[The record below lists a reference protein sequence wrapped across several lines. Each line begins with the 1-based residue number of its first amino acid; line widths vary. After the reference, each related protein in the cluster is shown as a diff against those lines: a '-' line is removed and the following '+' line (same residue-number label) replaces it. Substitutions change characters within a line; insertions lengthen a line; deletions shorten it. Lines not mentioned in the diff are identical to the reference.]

1 MILHLSKLVKGEI
14 KKQRVLYAFP
24 IAKFFLAGYYIY
36 VLKNGLILLIL
47 FILLSSIHAFSYAA
61 SNSIASNQIKNVS
74 SQIIVVYQPGLSPLQ
89 LEANLN
95 ERKQKSQGIIN
106 KTKMFFMELSGK
118 IPGTSFYTNQL
129 QQIAKVENESGVISQ
144 KSLYATKI
152 NQSATNLVTLRPGSD
167 IKKAI
172 KLFLALPQVKN
183 AAPNSIKT
191 TQTIQSMEENPIERS
206 KQQIIVQ
213 YKQGTTPTDVTENL
227 QERERIASQPIIGKA
242 RIAAIDA
249 ANSVSRTPN
258 PMVLQELYAETK
270 EKIGFIQEKNLL
282 ENTKYETPLENAQVI
297 TLNNGSSI
305 QEAIDE
311 YKKLPTVE
319 IVVENGIKQATEIPN
334 DPYFS
339 QMWGMEKIQGPT
351 AWNKAKG
358 NNNVKVAVIDSG
370 VDSSHEDLIGHI
382 ENGYNFFNGTN
393 NSQDDCGHGTHVA
406 GTIGALTNN
415 SIGVV
420 GVNWNVKVLAIKAM
434 GQYNGECQGDDSII
448 IQAIHYAVDN
458 GAKVINMSLGG
469 YSPCGIFQEAVDYA
483 KNANVSVLV
492 AAGNGVSGGIPVDA
506 STSSPANCNGTFVV
520 GATTESDQR
529 ASFSNYGS
537 IVNISAPG
545 VSIISTWPQNQYKS
559 LNGTSMATPHVAGAA
574 GLLLSINPNLS
585 PDEIKN
591 ILVSNADVIS
601 TDRPIGPRLNL
612 ARAVNSLAPDNQNP
626 TPTVTTAVPTPTNQP
641 QNPTPT
647 IPATTPAV
655 STPSPSNPTPTLSS
669 SRGTIKISIIQPGIG
684 SGGNTN
690 PINKTRTANI
700 EFIDKNGEVISR
712 TTTPVTYTNGVF
724 IGDMP
729 ILNTPPG
736 TYQLKVNFADGSPTL
751 KKSIPGFYTIKDSGN
766 NVILPTTTL
775 IVGDLTQDEI
785 LDILDYNISVYCA
798 INNNCNDT
806 IADFDDDGVADE
818 KDLNIFL
825 RQLRERGGD

>member
-1 MILHLSKLVKGEI
+1 ML
-14 KKQRVLYAFP
+14 FP
-24 IAKFFLAGYYIY
+24 IAKFFFAGYYIY
-36 VLKNGLILLIL
+36 VLKRGLILLIL
-47 FILLSSIHAFSYAA
+47 FSLLKIVCTSSYAA
-61 SNSIASNQIKNVS
+61 SNSVAENQLEKFS

-89 LEANLN
+89 LKTALK
-95 ERKQKSQGIIN
+95 ERQQNSQGIIN

-118 IPGTSFYTNQL
+118 IPGTSYYTNQL
-129 QQIAKVENESGVISQ
+129 QQIAMVEEKSGVVSQ
-144 KSLYATKI
+144 KNLYPIKTT
-152 NQSATNLVTLRPGSD
+152 QSATNLVTLKKGSD
-167 IKKAI
+167 VRKAV

-191 TQTIQSMEENPIERS
+191 TQTIQSADRNPIENS

-213 YKQGTTPTDVTENL
+213 YKKGTTPANVAENL
-227 QERERIASQPIIGKA
+227 QERAKIASQPILGQA
-242 RIAAIDA
+242 RIAAMDA
-249 ANSVSRTPN
+249 ANSMSRIPN
-258 PMVLQELYAETK
+258 PVVLQELYADTK
-270 EKIGFIQEKNLL
+270 EKVSFIQEKNLL
-282 ENTKYETPLENAQVI
+282 ENTKYETPLEYAQVI
-297 TLNNGSSI
+297 TLGKGTSI
-305 QEAIDE
+305 QDALDE

-319 IVVENGIKQATEIPN
+319 LAVENGIKQTTEIPN

-358 NNNVKVAVIDSG
+358 NNNIKVAVIDSG
-370 VDSSHEDLIGHI
+370 VDYNHQDLSGHI
-382 ENGYNFFNGTN
+382 ENGYNFFNGTSD
-393 NSQDDCGHGTHVA
+393 SQDECGHGTHVA

-415 SIGVV
+415 NIGVV
-420 GVNWNVKVLAIKAM
+420 GVNWNVKILAIKSM

-483 KNANVSVLV
+483 RNANVSVIV

-520 GATTESDQR
+520 GATTQSDQR

-537 IVNISAPG
+537 IVKISAPG
-545 VSIISTWPQNQYKS
+545 VSIISTWPQNQYES

-585 PDEIKN
+585 PDEVKN
-591 ILVSNADVIS
+591 ILVSNADTIS

-612 ARAVNSLAPDNQNP
+612 ARAVESLIPDNQNP
-626 TPTVTTAVPTPTNQP
+626 TPTDSPNNPTPTAQP

-647 IPATTPAV
+647 TAITPTITSVA
-655 STPSPSNPTPTLSS
+655 STPSPSNPTPTSS
-669 SRGTIKISIIQPGIG
+669 SSKGTIKISLIHPGIG
-684 SGGNTN
+684 AGGNTN
-690 PINKTRTANI
+690 PISKARFASI
-700 EFIDKNGEVISR
+700 EFIDKNGEIAS
-712 TTTPVTYTNGVF
+712 TITTPLLYENGVF
-724 IGDMP
+724 SGEIP
-729 ILNTPPG
+729 ILNIPPG
-736 TYQLKVNFADGSPTL
+736 TYQLKANFADASSTL

-766 NVILPTTTL
+766 NITLPTTALT
-775 IVGDLTQDEI
+775 VGDLVKDEV
-785 LDILDYNISVYCA
+785 LDILDYNILVNCI
-798 INNNCNDT
+798 INNICDDIHIT
-806 IADFDDDGVADE
+806 ADFDNEGNIDE